1 MRKAMMIS
9 LIAFSGVFIFM
20 LDKFRADALR
30 RKLEEIRKN
39 WPEEAAAIITGLL
52 KDEYRGLEEAMRALR
67 ASYLRM
73 DVDDPAQ
80 QNDVADLRLQ
90 AIEAYRPAYIIED
103 FLTDMGVDVIPLM
116 PQYNGAFET
125 SSYKNG
131 EWLVSMVSLRED
143 AMRTLGGHCNVIG
156 DVVILERL
164 LYDHAYLA
172 AVMRQTD
179 DYEPGKQ
186 TFVEL
191 DFYTVVFDEDIQA
204 MVRLPLENK

>member
-1 MRKAMMIS
+1 MVNDLK
-9 LIAFSGVFIFM
+9 
-20 LDKFRADALR
+20 R
-30 RKLEEIRKN
+30 RLVEIREKN
-39 WPEEAAAIITGLL
+39 FEEAATIIARLL
-52 KDEYRGLEEAMRALR
+52 RDEYKRLEEAMKKYR

-73 DVDDPAQ
+73 NVDDPAQ

-116 PQYNGAFET
+116 PQYNGAFEA

-131 EWLVSMVSLRED
+131 EWLVSMVSLREN

>member
-1 MRKAMMIS
+1 MVDGQK
-9 LIAFSGVFIFM
+9 
-20 LDKFRADALR
+20 R
-30 RKLEEIRKN
+30 RLEEIRKKR
-39 WPEEAAAIITGLL
+39 PEEAAAIITGLL
-52 KDEYRGLEEAMRALR
+52 KEEYRRLEEAMRALR

-80 QNDVADLRLQ
+80 QNDVADLRLE
-90 AIEAYRPAYIIED
+90 AVEAYRPAYIIED

-116 PQYNGAFET
+116 PHYKGSFEV
-125 SSYKNG
+125 SAYRDG
-131 EWLVSMVSLRED
+131 EWLVSMVSLKEN

-164 LYDHAYLA
+164 LYDNTYLA

-191 DFYTVVFDEDIQA
+191 DSYTVVFDEDIQA